1 MKIGI
6 IYYSRTGNTK
16 KLAEIASDLLKE
28 LQHEVTLMPIEA
40 YNPQKGKQFDLVI
53 IGSYCDSNNYPKKV
67 RELFTSLKKNTHLS
81 SFVTHSTHSTGPYY
95 RDWAAGSE
103 TFFNDFCREYNM
115 VNKGYF
121 HCQGRPSLAIS
132 LFIHNAII
140 KDNEQWKVYKADMN
154 NHPNEQEI
162 ADFKKFIDTLGRPT
176 QVS

>member
-16 KLAEIASDLLKE
+16 KLAEIASDLLKG
-28 LQHEVTLMPIEA
+28 LQNEITLMPIEA
-40 YNPQKGKQFDLVI
+40 YNPQNGQQFELLI

-67 RELFTSLKKNTHLS
+67 RELFTSLKKNTHLA

-103 TFFNDFCREYNM
+103 TFFDTFCRENDM
-115 VNKGYF
+115 LNKGYF
-121 HCQGRPSLAIS
+121 HCQAKPSMAIS
-132 LFIHNAII
+132 LFIRSAII
-140 KDNEQWKVYKADMN
+140 KDNDQWKEYKADMN

-162 ADFKKFIDTLGRPT
+162 AAFKDFIHSVV
-176 QVS
+176 QV